1 MAELCKEPMDVAD
14 DLWLNLLQ
22 TQEEVDAFLSLL
34 EQSGLKIIE
43 VAKYSRV
50 MEAVDCS
57 IETIEKLESCIKA
70 QAEEIAALKHRI
82 KTLMGS

>member
-1 MAELCKEPMDVAD
+1 MAELCKEPLDVAD

-22 TQEEVDAFLSLL
+22 TQEEVDVFLTLL
-34 EQSGLKIIE
+34 EKNGLKIID
-43 VAKYSRV
+43 VTKYSRV
-50 MEAVDCS
+50 METVDCS

-70 QAEEIAALKHRI
+70 QAEEIAAMELRI

>member
-70 QAEEIAALKHRI
+70 QAEEIAALEHRI

>member
-57 IETIEKLESCIKA
+57 IETIEKLESHIKA
-70 QAEEIAALKHRI
+70 QSEEIAALEHRI